1 TNSKLTIMAR
11 KKARRMKEVANNLA
25 ELNIKTKPSKN
36 RPKRYQEGKEREEKK
51 IDNRQANINKTKMR
65 TINKRL
71 NAWLKNDK
79 RLLTKLLKIIPT
91 NKIS

>member
-1 TNSKLTIMAR
+1 MAR
-11 KKARRMKEVANNLA
+11 KKARRMEEVVNNLA
-25 ELNIKTKPSKN
+25 ELNIKTKTSKN